1 MLFWNGIGGGGT
13 FGNCQI
19 YHFWS
24 LKWHRIRMGGPNW
37 LRRSVEHFS
46 DVQKYFC
53 KYLSLQNLFVDFKK
67 SKMSK
72 KVGVG
77 KPMTSAPP
85 LRFSRSEVLGRI
97 WIYRFRHSAII
108 KKFLIFKIDV
118 HTPGT
123 KKSKKIALLLVKNKQ
138 KMYIFHY
145 LWLVFGARNSEK
157 TQKILWNILERS
169 VNKFNVDRPV
179 SAEIA
184 ILAYF
189 QLIFFC
195 FK

>member
-1 MLFWNGIGGGGT
+1 M
-13 FGNCQI
+13 
-19 YHFWS
+19 
-24 LKWHRIRMGGPNW
+24 
-37 LRRSVEHFS
+37 EHFS

-53 KYLSLQNLFVDFKK
+53 KFLSLQNLFVDFKK

-77 KPMTSAPP
+77 KPMTSAP

-108 KKFLIFKIDV
+108 KKFLIFRIDV

-123 KKSKKIALLLVKNKQ
+123 KKSEKIALLLEKNKQ

-145 LWLVFGARNSEK
+145 LWIDFGARNSEK
-157 TQKILWNILERS
+157 TLKILWSILERS
-169 VNKFNVDRPV
+169 VNKFDVDRPV

-189 QLIFFC
+189 QLKFFC
-195 FK
+195 FKWAHISTLWQKNQNPCL